1 MDGHIII
8 GTELD
13 TKDFDSQITYI
24 EKQMEE
30 IEDKLKKADMG
41 FEVGDTIKL
50 EAQYEKLSNRLSELI
65 RKKEELNKKDLSKM
79 QKSIEGVG
87 DSVSGV
93 IKKMGKWALAVF
105 GIRSA
110 YMFVRQAM
118 STLSQYNDQMATDV
132 EYIRYLLAST
142 LQPVIETLIQLAY
155 KLLTY
160 INFIAKAWF
169 GVDLFANASA
179 DAFNKNKQAL
189 AGASKNAKE
198 LQKTL
203 TGFDKVNILQD
214 NGQTSSGGGGGGVS
228 MPSFPTPEDVPIPS
242 WVQWIADNGELVI
255 AILGGIAA
263 GLLAIHFGASLI
275 MGLGIGIAIAGLI
288 ILVQSIID
296 FINDPSWENFANI
309 LKGLAILL
317 TGVAIAMIAV
327 NAANP
332 VAWILLAI
340 ALIAALVALI
350 IENWDKIK
358 EVLGKVGAWIYDHI
372 IKPVGDFFK
381 GLWDGIVNGFNA
393 AIEWIKTTFNNVVNF
408 FKGIINTIVTLFKN
422 IGTKVGNVIGGAFK
436 GVINGVLSAIENI
449 LNFPIRSI
457 NGLIG
462 VINAIPGINLGKLS
476 TFKLPRLA
484 KGGILNMPGRGV
496 DYYGANIAERGPE
509 GVVPLTNKESL
520 ETIGRTIAKY
530 TKFDA
535 NVTLE
540 LEGRILA
547 RVMEEINANR
557 SFARNG
563 G

>member
-50 EAQYEKLSNRLSELI
+50 EAQYEKLSNRLSDLI

-79 QKSIEGVG
+79 EKSIENVG
-87 DSVSGV
+87 NSVTNV
-93 IKKMGKWALAVF
+93 IEKTGKWALAIF

-142 LQPVIETLIQLAY
+142 LQPVIETLINLAY

-160 INFIAKAWF
+160 INYIAKAWF
-169 GVDLFANASA
+169 NVDLFANASVG
-179 DAFNKNKQAL
+179 AFNKANKSANAL
-189 AGASKNAKE
+189 KKTLSGAS
-198 LQKTL
+198 
-203 TGFDKVNILQD
+203 FDKFNALTD
-214 NGQTSSGGGGGGVS
+214 SSSGDGGGAGGANL
-228 MPSFPTPEDVPIPS
+228 PSFPTPEDVPIPS
-242 WVQWIADNGELVI
+242 WVQWIADNGELVTGI
-255 AILGGIAA
+255 IGGITGALIA
-263 GLLAIHFGASLI
+263 MKVFGLDPL
-275 MGLGIGIAIAGLI
+275 MGLGIGLI
-288 ILVQSIID
+288 IMGIILLIQD
-296 FINDPSWENFANI
+296 VIKFIQDPSWDNFANI
-309 LKGLAILL
+309 LRDLAILL
-317 TGVAIAMIAV
+317 AGVVVVMIALNAV
-327 NAANP
+327 NP
-332 VAWILLAI
+332 TTWIILAI

-350 IENWDKIK
+350 IKNWDKIK
-358 EVLGKVGAWIYDHI
+358 EVLGKVGSWIYDHI
-372 IKPVGDFFK
+372 IKPVVDFFK
-381 GLWDGIVNGFNA
+381 GLWDSIVSGFNA
-393 AIEWIKTTFNNVVNF
+393 AIEWIKNTFNNVVNF

-496 DYYGANIAERGPE
+496 NYYGANIAEQGAE
-509 GVVPLTNKESL
+509 AVVPMTNQQSL

-547 RVMEEINANR
+547 RIMQEINSDRN
-557 SFARNG
+557 FARNG